1 MEDIHIQQT
10 KDIGV
15 EVVFM
20 GIRQENIFII
30 PFIGSHQYD
39 EGCEF
44 YKTYSFDILL
54 FIVCN
59 DGQHSLEIVD

>member
-20 GIRQENIFII
+20 GIRQENIFIVQL
-30 PFIGSHQYD
+30 FGSNQYD
-39 EGCEF
+39 EGCECIKSIHLTF
-44 YKTYSFDILL
+44 YFSTYIMMDNI
-54 FIVCN
+54 
-59 DGQHSLEIVD
+59 H